1 MHEPHRPAS
10 DAHPTSPADQPGR
23 SGSPAVRLLLGL
35 LALYGLACVVGW
47 PQGGRDRIVAAQR
60 AEAAHDQVTNLAH
73 QQDEAHAPQAAA
85 EDHGV
90 HPAAPPPLCAASMPP
105 R

>member
-1 MHEPHRPAS
+1 MHVPHRPAS

-23 SGSPAVRLLLGL
+23 ASSPAVRLLLGL

-60 AEAAHDQVTNLAH
+60 AEAFKTKYTFKTEMDADAKKFMI
-73 QQDEAHAPQAAA
+73 PQNERLNKA
-85 EDHGV
+85 
-90 HPAAPPPLCAASMPP
+90 
-105 R
+105 